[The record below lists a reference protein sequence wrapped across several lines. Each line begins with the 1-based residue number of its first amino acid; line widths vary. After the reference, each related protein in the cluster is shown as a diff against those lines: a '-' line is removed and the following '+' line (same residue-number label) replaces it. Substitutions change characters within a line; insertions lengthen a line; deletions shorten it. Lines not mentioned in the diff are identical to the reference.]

1 MITRRQLLQGD
12 HTTGLP
18 LLPSPVVM
26 GVNPAISSEGAIP
39 ATQQFSLQQSL
50 TAAPQNSPSAVPQT
64 PLSQLQGHSPVYSTT
79 QHLVSLQQQVSILS
93 NTLPSYG
100 NYALDGI
107 ADSSSICAHLQFEKL

>member
-1 MITRRQLLQGD
+1 
-12 HTTGLP
+12 
-18 LLPSPVVM
+18 M
-26 GVNPAISSEGAIP
+26 GVNPAISSAGAIP

-64 PLSQLQGHSPVYSTT
+64 PLSQLQGYSPVYSTT

-93 NTLPSYG
+93 NTCPSYG
-100 NYALDGI
+100 NHALDGI